1 MTTKLTVTLLPSEQ
15 LVRQGVVYLPA
26 NHPLLGQY
34 VKIYDGNSKSVP
46 RSGVYLTTTSEE
58 VTGLALSKAQRNFLL
73 LNAGDLA
80 QLEKVD
86 VNKLPAANIVLIVT
100 KGQALIPLAKQQNL
114 LNFTVMNLSETMTFN
129 TSAGVLYAYSK
140 CLDQPELSSVK
151 ASVRVAS
158 LTVVSS
164 ADAASTSEGS
174 AAGSS
179 SSSSSPYAVQ
189 PSPLSPTQKASTTPE
204 GLLAS
209 VPVTI
214 NYHNN
219 FSGVSFQA
227 VDFEKLGV
235 GGLSHQFETIFRR
248 IFMPHLLADKAKGY
262 GIKPSKGLLL
272 YGPPGTGKT
281 ASARALASLLKVE
294 QSAVFVINGPELL
307 NKFIGQSEENVRNL
321 FAPAKKNPGK
331 LHVFIF
337 DEFDALA
344 RKRGGSNNQHN
355 DGVLN
360 QLLTMID
367 GFTALTNIIVIGIT
381 NRKDILD
388 EAVLRPGRFD
398 VHLYIG
404 LPDQKG
410 REEIFKIHAKELI
423 EEQHLDTAIIHGLTK
438 RMANFSGAEI
448 ESVIK
453 NAKTL
458 VLRRHIDINDVEA
471 SLDKIPDDLQFTAD
485 DFIAAMSEIQP
496 AFGSRYY
503 VVPNSLSR
511 PQAPLY
517 DKITK
522 ELLSAS
528 LSSELLSSASN
539 HNKNMLIH
547 GSSKVGKTV
556 LAKHILNDFQ
566 AEYKYYLG
574 GREVLGDT
582 RDKVDVLR
590 KVFTSDAK
598 AGLIVIDNL
607 EILLSISY
615 NYYDQQVLQTLL
627 LLLNERSHNVLL
639 VATKL
644 PQLQQLAVTDEVDH
658 IFHLTATVVDNDDEP
673 GDASHLLSSVNDDHL
688 LQ

>member
-1 MTTKLTVTLLPSEQ
+1 M
-15 LVRQGVVYLPA
+15 
-26 NHPLLGQY
+26 
-34 VKIYDGNSKSVP
+34 
-46 RSGVYLTTTSEE
+46 
-58 VTGLALSKAQRNFLL
+58 
-73 LNAGDLA
+73 
-80 QLEKVD
+80 
-86 VNKLPAANIVLIVT
+86 
-100 KGQALIPLAKQQNL
+100 
-114 LNFTVMNLSETMTFN
+114 
-129 TSAGVLYAYSK
+129 
-140 CLDQPELSSVK
+140 
-151 ASVRVAS
+151 
-158 LTVVSS
+158 
-164 ADAASTSEGS
+164 
-174 AAGSS
+174 SS
-179 SSSSSPYAVQ
+179 S
-189 PSPLSPTQKASTTPE
+189 L
-204 GLLAS
+204 
-209 VPVTI
+209 
-214 NYHNN
+214 
-219 FSGVSFQA
+219 
-227 VDFEKLGV
+227 
-235 GGLSHQFETIFRR
+235 
-248 IFMPHLLADKAKGY
+248 M
-262 GIKPSKGLLL
+262 
-272 YGPPGTGKT
+272 
-281 ASARALASLLKVE
+281 SLML
-294 QSAVFVINGPELL
+294 
-307 NKFIGQSEENVRNL
+307 
-321 FAPAKKNPGK
+321 
-331 LHVFIF
+331 
-337 DEFDALA
+337 LA

-528 LSSELLSSASN
+528 LTSELLSSASN

-547 GSSKVGKTV
+547 GSSKVVRRCWPSTFSTTFR
-556 LAKHILNDFQ
+556 LS
-566 AEYKYYLG
+566 
-574 GREVLGDT
+574 
-582 RDKVDVLR
+582 
-590 KVFTSDAK
+590 TSTTW
-598 AGLIVIDNL
+598 V
-607 EILLSISY
+607 
-615 NYYDQQVLQTLL
+615 VV
-627 LLLNERSHNVLL
+627 RSWVTPAIRWMCCARFLPVMPRL
-639 VATKL
+639 V
-644 PQLQQLAVTDEVDH
+644 
-658 IFHLTATVVDNDDEP
+658 
-673 GDASHLLSSVNDDHL
+673 
-688 LQ
+688 